1 MRRLTPHLGRGLL
14 LAGLTV
20 LGAGCQ
26 RPTAVDVI
34 AADGALCDITRRL
47 AAKDLTVSCLLGPND
62 DPHQVQL
69 SPQRGRQLRQ
79 ARLVLTN
86 GYGLTPALERW
97 PGAVKVAEL
106 AVPNSPSLDPHVWHD
121 PRQGAAL
128 VAAVRQRLKQL
139 DPKAAPAMAGRAAAM
154 ERSLQALHRWNRA
167 QVATIP
173 GARVLATEHRGFAHG
188 MGFLA
193 GVVTMIANAAGPVM
207 TVFLLS
213 QRLEKRDHLGVF
225 CRFFLFINL
234 FKLPFSNSVGIIT
247 GPSLLT
253 NLVLLPGVFLGL
265 FLGWQILKRI
275 PQDAFE
281 NTLALLTAFAAIWL
295 MI

>member
-1 MRRLTPHLGRGLL
+1 MLDWLHAHTLLPANGWILL
-14 LAGLTV
+14 LALCGAMCIGLSKSGLAGTATLNVV
-20 LGAGCQ
+20 LMAQIFGAKPSVGLVL
-26 RPTAVDVI
+26 PMLIV
-34 AADGALCDITRRL
+34 AD
-47 AAKDLTVSCLLGPND
+47 LLGYLMN
-62 DPHQVQL
+62 
-69 SPQRGRQLRQ
+69 RQGGSWRQ
-79 ARLVLTN
+79 ILPMMPPAIAGVVVGWLLLDRIDNAVARVVIGWIILGLLAFNLVL
-86 GYGLTPALERW
+86 R
-97 PGAVKVAEL
+97 
-106 AVPNSPSLDPHVWHD
+106 
-121 PRQGAAL
+121 R
-128 VAAVRQRLKQL
+128 R
-139 DPKAAPAMAGRAAAM
+139 
-154 ERSLQALHRWNRA
+154 RA
-167 QVATIP
+167 QF
-173 GARVLATEHRGFAHG
+173 LALTEHRGFAHG

-193 GVVTMIANAAGPVM
+193 GAVTMIANAAGPVM

-213 QRLEKRDHLGVF
+213 QRLEKREHLGVF

-295 MI
+295 IL

>member
-1 MRRLTPHLGRGLL
+1 MPPAIAGVVVGWLLLDRIDNAVARVVIGWIILGLL
-14 LAGLTV
+14 AF
-20 LGAGCQ
+20 
-26 RPTAVDVI
+26 
-34 AADGALCDITRRL
+34 
-47 AAKDLTVSCLLGPND
+47 N
-62 DPHQVQL
+62 
-69 SPQRGRQLRQ
+69 
-79 ARLVLTN
+79 LVL
-86 GYGLTPALERW
+86 R
-97 PGAVKVAEL
+97 
-106 AVPNSPSLDPHVWHD
+106 
-121 PRQGAAL
+121 R
-128 VAAVRQRLKQL
+128 R
-139 DPKAAPAMAGRAAAM
+139 
-154 ERSLQALHRWNRA
+154 RA
-167 QVATIP
+167 QF
-173 GARVLATEHRGFAHG
+173 LALTEHRGFAVG

-213 QRLEKRDHLGVF
+213 QRLEKREHLGVF

-247 GPSLLT
+247 APSLLT

-295 MI
+295 VI